1 MRRYVTTIM
10 IVAGLGLMILSYTAM
25 ATPQCN
31 TSVACSNPKV
41 SFAAGVFILGI
52 VIAFSSAVFYSVYK
66 GTK

>member
-1 MRRYVTTIM
+1 MRKLVTTIM

-41 SFAAGVFILGI
+41 SFAAGIFVIGI
-52 VIAFSSAVFYSVYK
+52 VLSFSSAVFYSVYK
-66 GTK
+66 GSK

>member
-66 GTK
+66 ETK